1 MLLLKHLW
9 QQLQPQL
16 FLSMMLQAWHT
27 YFCDEPSPQYE
38 VQSALNQVI
47 IKDVSIYCCI
57 HLSLDP
63 DYSPSSCCWKT
74 SPQHDAATTML
85 HCRDGVIQVI
95 TSAWFPPDITLGIQS
110 KEFNLS
116 SDFIRPEN
124 FISHSLRVF
133 QVPFGKLQVGCHVP
147 FPEEWLP
154 SGHSTI
160 QVWLVRCC
168 RNGCSSG
175 RFSSLHRALLDFCQS
190 DHRVLSHVPD

>member
-1 MLLLKHLW
+1 
-9 QQLQPQL
+9 
-16 FLSMMLQAWHT
+16 
-27 YFCDEPSPQYE
+27 
-38 VQSALNQVI
+38 
-47 IKDVSIYCCI
+47 
-57 HLSLDP
+57 
-63 DYSPSSCCWKT
+63 
-74 SPQHDAATTML
+74 ML

-160 QVWLVRCC
+160 QV
-168 RNGCSSG
+168 
-175 RFSSLHRALLDFCQS
+175 
-190 DHRVLSHVPD
+190 